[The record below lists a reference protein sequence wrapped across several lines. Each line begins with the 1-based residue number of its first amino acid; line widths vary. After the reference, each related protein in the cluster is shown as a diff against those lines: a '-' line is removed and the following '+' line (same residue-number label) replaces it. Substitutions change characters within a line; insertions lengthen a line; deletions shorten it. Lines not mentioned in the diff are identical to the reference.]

1 MDTAAKNQ
9 QVKQAR
15 KGQHWIDNPRVDSV
29 PKRLFS
35 KADAAVYLGTTV
47 RGITYMIEEGRIPIV
62 RNGRRVL
69 LDVRD
74 LEAYVESNKTYLG

>member
-1 MDTAAKNQ
+1 MVTAAKDQ
-9 QVKQAR
+9 QVRGAK
-15 KGQHWIDNPRVDSV
+15 KGQHRIDNPVS
-29 PKRLFS
+29 KRLFT

-74 LEAYVESNKTYLG
+74 LEAYVDKNKTYLG

>member
-1 MDTAAKNQ
+1 MNNGA
-9 QVKQAR
+9 
-15 KGQHWIDNPRVDSV
+15 HWIPKPVRGNV
-29 PKRLFS
+29 PKRLYS
-35 KADAAVYLGTTV
+35 KADAAVYLGTTT

-74 LEAYVESNKTYLG
+74 LDIYIEKNKTYTG